1 MKRLVKTVAPASS
14 TRNVALL
21 SPSSAGASTVYLQPW
36 QRLRGIAAHDREST
50 VAAITSAIAADLSN
64 AEDLP
69 VVAHAL
75 GTNDDVTDKSHYCY
89 ALNVAPSM
97 AMNAATFRQHFANA
111 INFTGEC
118 YIVEMNR
125 TLTPLVGGTVEIAPA
140 APGTM
145 FPDGSPALVSG
156 YVIRDEAGRI
166 RGMYDGLGRAAGS
179 GAPAG
184 SLLHRAYIPHPEN
197 PLRANPPVA
206 SALLPSEVLHL
217 QRQATRTILQND
229 GMPAAVLSIK
239 PPVEGA
245 TLTQEELDEATRRIN
260 LKLSESKR
268 KVVVFNS
275 EMDLKPFASS
285 SPLDAGWAAVADQ
298 ARAEILSVWRAPS
311 SVLGISA
318 GVTFENQRISL
329 RHYYAAVLL
338 PMLNLLTATLNQHAR
353 RAGYRLVIDT
363 SNVAAL
369 NESLDDLAARAV
381 TLVQAGVASVNE
393 ARELMGLSPVDGGDL
408 LAGGGAPAA
417 APADPLADSERDA
430 VPLEVRSGIDPDRFS
445 AALDAVADVSAA
457 VLYAYASQFH
467 ERVARMLVGA
477 LRRRAGVSERVSG
490 SEVPAPNFDVAEA
503 LNVAARS
510 EELLNDLTPMF
521 GTEAARLGA
530 VAAGALDV
538 PAGATT
544 LTAWES
550 SAGARVAR
558 LVAGDGARAGW
569 VQSLADDVQEA
580 INVAF
585 QAGESVDGAAAR
597 IRDVLSA
604 SGENGADVRAE
615 RIARTE
621 MSGLMNDVTYETMR
635 QSDVVTGK
643 RWYSVADNRTRD
655 SHAALNGVEVPF
667 NEKFNVG
674 GFMADGPHDVTLP
687 AVEVIN
693 CRCRL
698 IPVV

>member
-1 MKRLVKTVAPASS
+1 MKRLVKTDAPAVQS
-14 TRNVALL
+14 RNVALL

-64 AEDLP
+64 SEDLP
-69 VVAHAL
+69 IVAHAL
-75 GTNDDVTDKSHYCY
+75 GTNEDVTESSHYCY

-97 AMNAATFRQHFANA
+97 AMNSATFRQHFANS

-118 YIVEMNR
+118 YIVEMKR

-145 FPDGSPALVSG
+145 LPDGSPALVSG
-156 YVIRDEAGRI
+156 YIIRDEAGRI

-245 TLTQEELDEATRRIN
+245 TLTQDELDEATRRIN
-260 LKLSESKR
+260 AKLSESKR

-363 SNVAAL
+363 SAVSAL
-369 NESLDDLAARAV
+369 NESLDDLAHRAV

-393 ARELMGLSPVDGGDL
+393 ARELLGLSPVEGGDT
-408 LAGGGAPAA
+408 LAGAGVPASE
-417 APADPLADSERDA
+417 PADPLADSERDA

-457 VLYAYASQFH
+457 VLYEYAQQFH

-503 LNVAARS
+503 LNVSARS

-521 GTEAARLGA
+521 ATEASRLGA
-530 VAAGALDV
+530 VAAGALDITAS
-538 PAGATT
+538 PTT
-544 LTAWES
+544 LTAWET
-550 SAGARVAR
+550 SAGARVTR
-558 LVAGDGARAGW
+558 LVTGDGARTGW
-569 VQSLADDVQEA
+569 TQSLADDVQAA
-580 INVAF
+580 INSAY

-597 IRDVLSA
+597 IRDILTA
-604 SGENGADVRAE
+604 TGEDGADIRAE

-621 MSGLMNDVTYETMR
+621 MSGLMNEVTYETMR
-635 QSDVVTGK
+635 QSDVVVRK

-667 NEKFNVG
+667 DEKFNVG
-674 GFMADGPHDVTLP
+674 GYLADGPHDPMLP
-687 AVEVIN
+687 AAEIIN